1 MINNELVRHLNE
13 LLSVVQKFA
22 KAKIDLL
29 KLSLIDKSS
38 GFTSFIFSLLFA
50 VLVAAMTVGFC
61 AAAFAVWYGQQFG
74 SYVGGLLIAAGSLL
88 VLSFVFFLIGRRLL
102 VSIVIKNFAD
112 ILFDDD
118 DKQEI

>member
-1 MINNELVRHLNE
+1 MNNDLARHLNE
-13 LLSVVQKFA
+13 LISVSTKYA
-22 KAKIDLL
+22 KAKLDLI

-50 VLVAAMTVGFC
+50 ILVAAMTVGFG

-74 SYVGGLLIAAGSLL
+74 SYVEGLLIAAGALL
-88 VLSFVFFLIGRRLL
+88 ILSFIFFLVGRRLL
-102 VSIVIKNFAD
+102 VSVVIKNFSE

-118 DKQEI
+118 EKQEI